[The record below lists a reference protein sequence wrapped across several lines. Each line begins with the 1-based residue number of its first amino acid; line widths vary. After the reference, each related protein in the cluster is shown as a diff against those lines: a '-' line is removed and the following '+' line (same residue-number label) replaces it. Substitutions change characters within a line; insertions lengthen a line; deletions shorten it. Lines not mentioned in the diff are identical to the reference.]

1 MRKRNAQLL
10 TTIGHLTHAIGEQS
24 KILILIFHI
33 PHILKHIE
41 IVDLRWV
48 NTKWETIQKY
58 HGNVLRF
65 RHSVNCW
72 IIYTAAVHWP
82 LFVSVFFFLFSICVL
97 FAFNDDVYF
106 LHLFTT
112 TIPFWMNGVW
122 MLVELR
128 FTIWCSHLKFCW
140 IKMIWVIVS
149 GCECV
154 FACMRVFKSA
164 NEYKC
169 IPIYWW

>member
-24 KILILIFHI
+24 KNSNSDFSYSTY
-33 PHILKHIE
+33 IE
-41 IVDLRWV
+41 TYRNRWFALGEYEMRDNSKISWQRV
-48 NTKWETIQKY
+48 AFSPFGQLLNNI
-58 HGNVLRF
+58 HRSRALAALCLCVL
-65 RHSVNCW
+65 
-72 IIYTAAVHWP
+72 
-82 LFVSVFFFLFSICVL
+82 FFFSICVL

-112 TIPFWMNGVW
+112 TIPFWMNEVW
-122 MLVELR
+122 MLVEPR

-164 NEYKC
+164 NE
-169 IPIYWW
+169 